1 MSFMSNALL
10 FQLFHNTYIW
20 RYIFQCARLVP
31 EITIIG
37 YAQNQTIG
45 QSNDLKSLATRL
57 SMSEEAS
64 YLIATWSY

>member
-1 MSFMSNALL
+1 MPFMNNALL
-10 FQLFHNTYIW
+10 FQLFHNEYIC

-45 QSNDLKSLATRL
+45 QSNDLKSLGTRL
-57 SMSEEAS
+57 SISEEVRH
-64 YLIATWSY
+64 

>member
-1 MSFMSNALL
+1 MSNALL
-10 FQLFHNTYIW
+10 QNVFHNKYIC

-45 QSNDLKSLATRL
+45 QTNDLKSLGTRL
-57 SMSEEAS
+57 SISEEFRH
-64 YLIATWSY
+64 